1 MLHVW
6 IFIEY
11 LQLLSFMPITN
22 FSLIPYLY
30 DAFRP
35 SLVSHAIFLD
45 DTPLID
51 GLDDDYFDIYYR
63 NYWISNGKL
72 YQSFFII
79 LMGLLSIMVAHF
91 IVYVIFSYSY
101 LSKNE
106 SLNRWATKTLLQFK
120 FNIYLRFCMLIY
132 FDTTFFSVM

>member
-1 MLHVW
+1 M
-6 IFIEY
+6 
-11 LQLLSFMPITN
+11 
-22 FSLIPYLY
+22 PYLY

-35 SLVSHAIFLD
+35 SLVTHAIFLD

-63 NYWISNGKL
+63 NYWLSNGKL

-79 LMGLLSIMVAHF
+79 CMGLLSIIVAHF
-91 IVYVIFSYSY
+91 IVYVIYSYSN
-101 LSKNE
+101 LSKSE
-106 SLNRWATKTLLQFK
+106 SLNRWAAKTLVQFK
-120 FNIYLRFCMLIY
+120 YNIYLRFYMLIY